1 MTERMEQ
8 SPICPASLEK
18 ILVCTDGSPASQG
31 AIAGALAL
39 AGSCSSKIY
48 FLEVLEFYPELEVR
62 APEMV
67 AQKEIEVR
75 KHLEACK
82 AQAEELDIPVQTL
95 VRRSETTYEAIIEE
109 AEKIKAELIVMGR
122 HGRSRLFRL
131 MMGNVVS
138 RVIGYSPFNVLV
150 VPREVVL
157 KFGRI
162 LIASDGSPY
171 SYAAWDEAV
180 YITKRVGCALTAVSV
195 ARDESKVQIAKD
207 IVGRLKKE
215 AELQGIPLETV
226 VYQGRPYLAI
236 IEAAKE
242 KQADLIVMGALGMT
256 ELSSVLM
263 GSVTERVISYAPC
276 AVMVVKKLMG

>member
-1 MTERMEQ
+1 MTQEMEQ
-8 SPICPASLEK
+8 SPICPARLER
-18 ILVCTDGSPASQG
+18 ILVCTDGSSASQG

-39 AGSCSSKIY
+39 AGCCSSKIY

-67 AQKEIEVR
+67 AQREIEVR

-95 VRRSETTYEAIIEE
+95 VRRSESPYEAIIEE

-122 HGRSRLFRL
+122 HGRSRIFRL
-131 MMGNVVS
+131 MMGNVVA
-138 RVIGYSPFNVLV
+138 RVLGYSSFNALV

-157 KFGRI
+157 KFEKI

-180 YITKRVGCALTAVSV
+180 FITKRVGSTLTAVSV
-195 ARDESKVQIAKD
+195 ARDESKIQIAKD
-207 IVGRLKKE
+207 IVQRLKKE
-215 AELQGIPLETV
+215 ADLQGVTLETL
-226 VYQGRPYLAI
+226 VYQGRPYLSI

-242 KQADLIVMGALGMT
+242 KQVDLIVMGALGMT
-256 ELSSVLM
+256 GLSSVLM
-263 GSVTERVISYAPC
+263 GSVTERVIAYAPC
-276 AVMVVKKLMG
+276 AVLVVKKPM